1 MTPRASAAPPRG
13 AAAAAGGPLLLLDG
27 MSLAFRAF
35 FALPP
40 EMTTRDGVVTNA
52 ATGFISMLALLVRE
66 HRPWGVAVAFD
77 VDGGTFRDE
86 VVQEY
91 KAGRDA
97 TPPELEPQFDIILDL
112 LGALAIPIVTKRG
125 YEADDVLATLAT
137 RARDAGR
144 DTVVVTGDRDCF
156 QLVED
161 PHVKVLYNRRGVSE
175 YSLYDEAG
183 IIERTGVEPARYPL
197 LAAMRGDPS
206 DNLPGVPGVGEKT
219 AARLLTQ
226 FRTLDE
232 LFASLDTL
240 TPKLRESLKENEAL
254 VRRNAEVMVLVRDLE
269 LETDL
274 DALALGGWELA
285 SARAAFDAVDMHAQ
299 WGRLETLLDD
309 GAFGPPVGGTAARAR
324 EAPPR
329 GGATL
334 EPLEPVEDALAL
346 VAAATERAREVIL
359 DAAFDGDTL
368 TRLVVAD
375 PSTGSAAVVD
385 VEGGEA
391 DEDAG
396 DTTLRAL
403 ASARVVGHDLKEPWR
418 AALHRGVDLGVPAF
432 DTAIAAYLLDSAS
445 GRYRLE
451 EVLEDTTGLAAP
463 WVDAA
468 KPATLLDDPDLGD
481 AALRE
486 RAAAVATV
494 ERVFAPRLAEPAQR
508 ALLETMELPLL
519 RTLARM
525 EDRGIRVDAEVLR
538 GIAEELRAEASS
550 LEAAIYAAVGH
561 EFQVNSTKQ
570 LQVVLYDELGLTKGR
585 KTKTG
590 YSTDAT
596 TLETLRAEHEVV
608 EMLLRFRE
616 VDKLRSTY
624 GESLAAEVREDGRIH
639 ARFRQTV
646 ARTGRLSSE
655 QPNLHNIPTRT
666 EDGRRFRRAFLPEGG
681 WSLLVADYDQIEL
694 RVIAHLSGD
703 DGLVE
708 AFSGDTDV
716 HRFIAGV
723 VFSIPPDEVTH
734 DQRERAK
741 AVSYGLA
748 YGMEAYGLS
757 RRFGISVGEARA
769 FMDQY
774 FDAFPGLRRY
784 MDETVSKARVE
795 GCTTTLFGRVRH
807 LPELIEGTRAARMA
821 AERQAMNAGTQ
832 GTAADI
838 FKLALVRL
846 DTALAVRGLTAR
858 IVLQVHDEVLVE
870 APPEEHDAVTETTL
884 EALTGVVDLKVPLR
898 VSLGW
903 GASWAEAKA

>member
-1 MTPRASAAPPRG
+1 VED
-13 AAAAAGGPLLLLDG
+13 GPLLLLDG

-40 EMTTRDGVVTNA
+40 EMTTSQGVVTNA
-52 ATGFISMLALLVRE
+52 AYGFMGMLALLIKE
-66 HRPWGVAVAFD
+66 QRPWGVAVAFD
-77 VDGGTFRDE
+77 LAGGTFRDE
-86 VVQEY
+86 LVEDY
-91 KAGRDA
+91 KGGRDA
-97 TPPELEPQFDIILDL
+97 TPPELTPQFDIIVDL
-112 LGALAIPIVTKRG
+112 LGALAIPVVGKVG

-137 RARDAGR
+137 AARDVAR
-144 DTVVVTGDRDCF
+144 DVIVVTGDRDCF

-161 PHVKVLYNRRGVSE
+161 PHVRVLYNRRGVSE

-183 IIERTGVEPARYPL
+183 IIERTGIEPARYPL
-197 LAAMRGDPS
+197 LAALRGDTS

-219 AARLLTQ
+219 AAKLLAQ
-226 FRTLDE
+226 FPDFDTLFE
-232 LFASLDTL
+232 HLGTL
-240 TPKLRESLKENEAL
+240 TPKLRENLAANEAL
-254 VRRNAEVMVLVRDLE
+254 ARRNAEVMVLVRDLE
-269 LETDL
+269 LDVSL
-274 DALALGGWELA
+274 DDLALGGWERERG
-285 SARAAFDAVDMHAQ
+285 RAAFEAVEMHAQ
-299 WGRLETLLDD
+299 WGRLDVLLDEGLLGPGAD
-309 GAFGPPVGGTAARAR
+309 G
-324 EAPPR
+324 EAPVVRAPAPEL
-329 GGATL
+329 GAL
-334 EPLEPVEDALAL
+334 VPVEDAVAL
-346 VAAATERAREVIL
+346 VATATAEGHEVVV
-359 DAAFDGDTL
+359 DAAFEGERAV
-368 TRLVVAD
+368 RLVVAD
-375 PSTGSAAVVD
+375 PVAGTAATVD
-385 VEGGEA
+385 A
-391 DEDAG
+391 DAG
-396 DTTLRAL
+396 AVLTAL
-403 ASARVVGHDLKEPWR
+403 AGARVVGHDLKELWR
-418 AALHRGVDLGVPAF
+418 AALADGVDLGVPAG

-451 EVLEDTTGLAAP
+451 EVLHDATGTDPP
-463 WVDAA
+463 WSGAG
-468 KPATLLDDPDLGD
+468 PATLLDDPDVGD
-481 AALRE
+481 HELRE
-486 RAAAVATV
+486 RAAAVAAV
-494 ERVFAPRLAEPAQR
+494 ESAFAQR
-508 ALLETMELPLL
+508 LTDDATRALYGDMELPLL
-519 RTLARM
+519 RVLARM

-538 GIAEELRAEASS
+538 GIADELQAEATS
-550 LEAAIYAAVGH
+550 LEAAIHAAVGH
-561 EFQVNSTKQ
+561 EFQINSTKQ
-570 LQVVLYDELGLTKGR
+570 LQVVLYEELGLTKGR

-596 TLETLRAEHEVV
+596 TLEGLREEHEVV
-608 EMLLRFRE
+608 EHLLRFRE

-624 GESLAAEVREDGRIH
+624 GESLAAEVRDDGRIH

-666 EDGRRFRRAFLPEGG
+666 EDGRRFRRAFLPAKG

-703 DGLVE
+703 DGLVA

-723 VFSIPPDEVTH
+723 VFGIEPNEVTH

-757 RRFGISVGEARA
+757 RRFGISVGDARE

-774 FDAFPGLRRY
+774 FEAFPGLRQY
-784 MDETVSKARVE
+784 MDETVAAARVA

-807 LPELIEGTRAARMA
+807 LPELLEGTHAARAA

-846 DTALAVRGLTAR
+846 DAALVEGGLDAR

-870 APPEEHDAVTETTL
+870 APKRERDAVTEVAL
-884 EALTGVVDLKVPLR
+884 EALTNVVELRVPLKV
-898 VSLGW
+898 SFGW

>member
-1 MTPRASAAPPRG
+1 MTPRAPAARSGARG
-13 AAAAAGGPLLLLDG
+13 SGAVADGPLLLLDG

-40 EMTTRDGVVTNA
+40 EMSTKDGVVTNA
-52 ATGFISMLALLVRE
+52 AYGFMSMLSLLVRE
-66 HRPWGVAVAFD
+66 QRPWGVAVAFD
-77 VDGGTFRDE
+77 VGGGTFRDD
-86 VVQEY
+86 VVQDY
-91 KAGRDA
+91 KGGRDA

-112 LGALAIPIVTKRG
+112 LGALSIPVVSKVG

-137 RARDAGR
+137 WARDAGR
-144 DTVVVTGDRDCF
+144 DAIVVTGDRDCF

-161 PHVKVLYNRRGVSE
+161 PHVRVLYNRRGVSE

-183 IIERTGVEPARYPL
+183 IVERTGIEPARYPL
-197 LAAMRGDPS
+197 LAALRGDPS

-219 AARLLTQ
+219 AAKLFSQ
-226 FRTLDE
+226 FADLDA
-232 LFASLDTL
+232 LYAGLGGL
-240 TPKLRESLKENEAL
+240 TPKLRENLAAHEELA
-254 VRRNAEVMVLVRDLE
+254 RRNASVMVLVRDLE
-269 LETDL
+269 LDVEL
-274 DALALGGWELA
+274 EGLALGGWER
-285 SARAAFDAVDMHAQ
+285 ARSREAFEAVDMHTQ
-299 WGRLETLLDD
+299 WARLEAQLDEGQFGTGAD
-309 GAFGPPVGGTAARAR
+309 GEVP
-324 EAPPR
+324 
-329 GGATL
+329 
-334 EPLEPVEDALAL
+334 
-346 VAAATERAREVIL
+346 AATEPRASTLVAFGAAG
-359 DAAFDGDTL
+359 DAAALLAEAVAEDHEVVVDAVFEGE
-368 TRLVVAD
+368 RLVRVLVAD
-375 PSTGSAAVVD
+375 PETGLAAIVD
-385 VEGGEA
+385 A
-391 DEDAG
+391 DDPGADAV
-396 DTTLRAL
+396 LRGL
-403 ASARVVGHDLKEPWR
+403 SGARVVGHDVKELWR
-418 AALHRGVDLGVPAF
+418 AALARGVDLGVPAG

-451 EVLEDTTGLAAP
+451 EVLADATGDVAP
-463 WVDAA
+463 WALDAG
-468 KPATLLDDPDLGD
+468 PATLLDDPDVGD
-481 AALRE
+481 ARLRE
-486 RAAAVATV
+486 RAAAVAAV
-494 ERVFAPRLAEPAQR
+494 AAAVAPRLSDPAQHS
-508 ALLETMELPLL
+508 LYVDMELPLL
-519 RTLARM
+519 RVLARM

-538 GIAEELRAEASS
+538 GIADELRAEASS
-550 LEAAIYAAVGH
+550 LELAIHAAVGH
-561 EFQVNSTKQ
+561 EFAVNSPKQ

-590 YSTDAT
+590 FSTDAT
-596 TLETLRAEHEVV
+596 TLETLRGEHEVI
-608 EMLLRFRE
+608 ELLLRFRE

-624 GESLAAEVREDGRIH
+624 GDSLAAEVRDDGRIH

-666 EDGRRFRRAFLPEGG
+666 EDGRRFRRAFLPEHG

-723 VFSIPPDEVTH
+723 VFGVGAGEVTH

-757 RRFGISVGEARA
+757 RRFGISVGEAKD

-774 FDAFPGLRRY
+774 FEAFPGLRQY
-784 MDETVSKARVE
+784 MDDTVARARVD
-795 GCTTTLFGRVRH
+795 GCTTTLFGRVRN
-807 LPELIEGTRAARMA
+807 LPELLEGTHAARAA

-846 DTALAVRGLTAR
+846 DGALVERSLAAR

-870 APPEEHDAVTETTL
+870 APESERDEVTAVAL
-884 EALTGVVDLKVPLR
+884 DALTSVVQLRVPLKV
-898 VSLGW
+898 SFGW